1 VVTVDPEI
9 LHGTPCFRGS
19 RVPIQT
25 LLDFLEDGETVDA
38 FLEVYPSITKQQV
51 FEYLETNR

>member
-1 VVTVDPEI
+1 VTVDPEI

-25 LLDFLEDGETVDA
+25 LLDFLEDGETVNA